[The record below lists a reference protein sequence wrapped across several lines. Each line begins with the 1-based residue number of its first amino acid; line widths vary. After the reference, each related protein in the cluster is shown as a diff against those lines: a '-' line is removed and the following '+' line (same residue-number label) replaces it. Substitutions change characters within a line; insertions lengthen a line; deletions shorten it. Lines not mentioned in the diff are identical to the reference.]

1 MQITPD
7 IPLLPFLLRWR
18 AYERSFGRLTSD
30 PETLLLMLGQLA
42 KGYNLQNKEDL
53 YSLCKILLLKPRHEE
68 AAFRQLFEEYLL
80 EIVEIARRKAEQ
92 ESKDKNLESDSDRPG
107 ITDSLVE
114 EPESSSDPQAPK
126 EAKEQS
132 PISSTETTSL
142 PSSEET
148 ISLFFANADA
158 VVEGISVETEK
169 QGMDEIIFQ
178 KAFIIKGDDYLLP
191 GRVLKQAWRSM
202 RNLQEIGRQNILDVD
217 QTVQAV
223 AEKGFLDRPV
233 FKAAYQNTT
242 QLTLLLDASS
252 SMVAF
257 SDLGQKIIETAK
269 QDRHFQHLRVFYF
282 DNLPEDYLF
291 YDEQMTEPID
301 IRDFL
306 NLPKTPVLIFSDAG
320 AARGLLNWD
329 RVKQTIAFLD
339 LLAAPKWTW
348 INPMPRTRWLDTT
361 AELIADHSQHMFECN
376 SLEFRNAIKML
387 RGKW

>member
-1 MQITPD
+1 
-7 IPLLPFLLRWR
+7 
-18 AYERSFGRLTSD
+18 
-30 PETLLLMLGQLA
+30 MLGQLG

-68 AAFRQLFEEYLL
+68 MAFRQLFDEYLL
-80 EIVEIARRKAEQ
+80 EIAELARRKAEN
-92 ESKDKNLESDSDRPG
+92 ESKEKPLASE
-107 ITDSLVE
+107 TDGQVSGKEIEDDAL
-114 EPESSSDPQAPK
+114 SSK
-126 EAKEQS
+126 ETQGPADTKEQP

-142 PSSEET
+142 PSTEET

-169 QGMDEIIFQ
+169 QSMDEIIFQ

-202 RNLQEIGRQNILDVD
+202 RNLHEVGSQNILDVD

-223 AEKGFLDRPV
+223 AQKGFLDRPV
-233 FKAAYQNTT
+233 LKAAYQNTT
-242 QLTLLLDASS
+242 QLTILLDASS

-257 SDLGQKIIETAK
+257 SNLGQKIIETAK
-269 QDRHFQHLRVFYF
+269 QDRHFQKLRVFYF
-282 DNLPEDYLF
+282 NNLPEEYLF
-291 YDEQMTEPID
+291 YDERMTEPIELA
-301 IRDFL
+301 DFL

-329 RVKQTIAFLD
+329 RVKDTLAFLD
-339 LLAAPKWTW
+339 FLAAPKWTW
-348 INPMPRTRWLDTT
+348 INPMPRERWLDTT
-361 AELIADHSQHMFECN
+361 AELIADQSQHMFECN

-387 RGKW
+387 RGKPIR